1 MEGSDEE
8 EEWDSSENVKEH
20 SQEHE
25 EQDLEGDSREDIE
38 ENVKQYAEDD
48 EGDVGMDTEQE
59 VAISPSL
66 LCRCI
71 SKLHHPSNSVL
82 IRAPQYLTP
91 ILIHLS
97 PRLKNHAGL
106 LKKVIK
112 ISSFTVLLIPGFNMS
127 KDKLDNTDL
136 QSSIRKGK

>member
-59 VAISPSL
+59 VAIPPSL

-71 SKLHHPSNSVL
+71 S
-82 IRAPQYLTP
+82 
-91 ILIHLS
+91 
-97 PRLKNHAGL
+97 
-106 LKKVIK
+106 
-112 ISSFTVLLIPGFNMS
+112 FNMS